1 MSRIGKSPITLPAG
15 VTVDIQSDQLVVKGP
30 KGELVS
36 VVPTGI
42 FFELEDGTLVAKR
55 ANEQKRTRGFHGL
68 ARALAYNAVQG
79 VTVGFKREL
88 EIQGV
93 GYRAQMQGRTLSLQL
108 GFSHGIDFSIPD
120 GLTVTTPD
128 PTHIVIEGN
137 DKQQVGEIAAQI
149 RRFRPPDA
157 YKGKGIRYSDE
168 IVRTKVGKSGVGA
181 GV

>member
-1 MSRIGKSPITLPAG
+1 MSRIGKNPITLPDG
-15 VTVDIQSDQLVVKGP
+15 VTVDVQSDQLVVKGP

-36 VVPTGI
+36 AVPTGI
-42 FFELEDGTLVAKR
+42 SFEVEDGTLLAKR
-55 ANEQKRTRGFHGL
+55 ANDEKRTRGFHGL
-68 ARALAYNAVQG
+68 ARALAYNAVLG

-93 GYRAQMQGRTLSLQL
+93 GYRAQMKGKTLSMQL
-108 GFSHGIDFSIPD
+108 GFSHGVDFPIPE

-128 PTHIVIEGN
+128 QTHIVIEGN

-168 IVRTKVGKSGVGA
+168 IVRTKVGKSGVGVGA
-181 GV
+181 

>member
-1 MSRIGKSPITLPAG
+1 MSRIGKSPITLPDG

-36 VVPTGI
+36 AVPTGI
-42 FFELEDGTLVAKR
+42 SFEIEDGTLVAKR
-55 ANEQKRTRGFHGL
+55 ANEEKRTRGFHGL
-68 ARALAYNAVQG
+68 ARALAYNAVMG

-88 EIQGV
+88 EIHGV
-93 GYRAQMQGRTLSLQL
+93 GYRAQMQGKKLSMQL
-108 GFSHGIDFSIPD
+108 GFSHGIDFPIPA

-128 PTHIVIEGN
+128 QTHIVIEGN

-168 IVRTKVGKSGVGA
+168 IVRTKVGKSGVSV

>member
-1 MSRIGKSPITLPAG
+1 MSRIGRSPITLPDG
-15 VTVDIQSDQLVVKGP
+15 VTVDIQSDQLLVKGP

-36 VVPTGI
+36 AVPQGI
-42 FFELEDGTLVAKR
+42 SFELEEGTLVAKR
-55 ANEQKRTRGFHGL
+55 ANEEKRTRGFHGL
-68 ARALAYNAVQG
+68 ARALAYNAVLG

-93 GYRAQMQGRTLSLQL
+93 GYRAQMKGKTLAMQL
-108 GFSHGIDFSIPD
+108 GFSHGIDFAVPAGI
-120 GLTVTTPD
+120 TVTTPD
-128 PTHIVIEGN
+128 QTHIVIEGN
-137 DKQQVGEIAAQI
+137 DKQQVGEVAAQI

-168 IVRTKVGKSGVGA
+168 IVRTKVGKSGVGV

>member
-1 MSRIGKSPITLPAG
+1 MSRIGKSPITLPEG
-15 VTVDIQSDQLVVKGP
+15 VTVDIQADQLMVKGP
-30 KGELVS
+30 KGELAS
-36 VVPTGI
+36 AVPDGI
-42 FFELEDGTLVAKR
+42 SFAVEDGVLVAKR
-55 ANEQKRTRGFHGL
+55 ADDQKRTRGFHGL

-93 GYRAQMQGRTLSLQL
+93 GYRAQMQGKKLTMQL
-108 GFSHGIDFSIPD
+108 GFSHSVEFAVPE
-120 GLTVTTPD
+120 GLKVTTPD
-128 PTHIVIEGN
+128 QTHIVIEGN

-168 IVRTKVGKSGVGA
+168 VVRTKVGKSGVGV

>member
-1 MSRIGKSPITLPAG
+1 MSRIGKSPITLPDG

-36 VVPTGI
+36 LVPAGI
-42 FFELEDGTLVAKR
+42 SFAIEEGTLVATR
-55 ANEQKRTRGFHGL
+55 ADDAKRTRGFHGL
-68 ARALAYNAVQG
+68 ARALAYNAVTG

-88 EIQGV
+88 ELQGV
-93 GYRAQMQGRTLSLQL
+93 GYRAQAQGKTLSMQL
-108 GFSHGIDFSIPD
+108 GFSHGIDFPIPD

-128 PTHIVIEGN
+128 QTHIVIEGN

-149 RRFRPPDA
+149 RRCRPPDA

-168 IVRTKVGKSGVGA
+168 IVRTKVGKSGA
-181 GV
+181 GVGV

>member
-1 MSRIGKSPITLPAG
+1 MSRIGKSPIPLPEG
-15 VTVDIQSDQLVVKGP
+15 VTVDIQSDRLVVKGP
-30 KGELVS
+30 KGELESAVPAGVS
-36 VVPTGI
+36 
-42 FFELEDGTLVAKR
+42 FEIEEGALVAKR
-55 ANEQKRTRGFHGL
+55 ANDEKRIRGFHGL
-68 ARALAYNAVQG
+68 ARALASNAVLG

-88 EIQGV
+88 EIHGV
-93 GYRAQMQGRTLSLQL
+93 GYRAHMQGKTLSMQL
-108 GFSHGIDFSIPD
+108 GFSHGVDFPIPD

-128 PTHIVIEGN
+128 QTHIVVEGN

-168 IVRTKVGKSGVGA
+168 IVRTKVGKSGVSV

>member
-1 MSRIGKSPITLPAG
+1 MSRIGKNPITLPDG
-15 VTVDIQSDQLVVKGP
+15 VSVDIQSDHLRVKGP
-30 KGELVS
+30 KGELTS
-36 VVPTGI
+36 AIPDGI
-42 FFELEDGTLVAKR
+42 SFELEEGVLVARR
-55 ANEQKRTRGFHGL
+55 ANEEKRTRGFHGL
-68 ARALAYNAVQG
+68 ARALAHNAVQG

-88 EIQGV
+88 EIHGV
-93 GYRAQMQGRTLSLQL
+93 GYRAQMKGKTLSMQL
-108 GFSHGIDFSIPD
+108 GFSHGVDFAIPE

-128 PTHIVIEGN
+128 QTHIVVEGN

-168 IVRTKVGKSGVGA
+168 IVRTKVGKSGVSV

>member
-1 MSRIGKSPITLPAG
+1 MSRIGKSPIPLPDG

-30 KGELVS
+30 KGELAS
-36 VVPTGI
+36 AVPEGI
-42 FFELEDGTLVAKR
+42 SFEMEDGTLVAKR
-55 ANEQKRTRGFHGL
+55 ANEEKRTRGFHGL
-68 ARALAYNAVQG
+68 ARALAFNAVHG
-79 VTVGFKREL
+79 VTVGYKREL

-93 GYRAQMQGRTLSLQL
+93 GYRAQMKGKTLSMQL
-108 GFSHGIDFSIPD
+108 GFSHGVDFPVPE

-128 PTHIVIEGN
+128 QTHIVIEGR

-168 IVRTKVGKSGVGA
+168 IVRTKVGKSGVGVGA
-181 GV
+181 

>member
-1 MSRIGKSPITLPAG
+1 MSRIGKSPITLPDG

-36 VVPTGI
+36 LVPAGI
-42 FFELEDGTLVAKR
+42 SFALEEGTLVATR
-55 ANEQKRTRGFHGL
+55 ADDAKRTRGFHGL
-68 ARALAYNAVQG
+68 ARALAYNAVTG

-93 GYRAQMQGRTLSLQL
+93 GYRAKVQGKTLSMQL
-108 GFSHGIDFSIPD
+108 GFSHGIDFPIPD

-128 PTHIVIEGN
+128 QTHIVVEGN

-149 RRFRPPDA
+149 RRCRPPDA

-168 IVRTKVGKSGVGA
+168 MVRTKVGKSGAAVE
-181 GV
+181 V